1 MNPIISLIRSDK
13 IIVLT
18 IFIFS
23 VLINYYSAY
32 RGIFPMDSF
41 SHYDIGF
48 RILLGD
54 HPFKDYWA
62 VSGPFIDYFQGLL
75 FYILGA
81 NWISYVLQ
89 ASILNGIVSVTTFF
103 LFKKLGL
110 QTLYSFIYSIC
121 FAILAYPSSGTPFV
135 DHHSTLLSILA
146 IYTFIFALQREN
158 YLIWFLI
165 PIIFAFAFLSKQ
177 VPAFYFL
184 LIFVSVI
191 IYHFLLNLNKKTIK
205 ILLSLFV
212 SSALTLIIFILF
224 LNIFSIEF
232 SDFINQYILYPKSI
246 GANRYLNLE
255 YDLQNTIL
263 NFKFIYLVFLIYS
276 YIIFKSFFKDKKFY
290 TDLKFKIY
298 LISLFTFIAL
308 VHHTLLTKNQIIIFF
323 LIPLFS
329 GLAHIYVNKELKL
342 KKYLSLF
349 LIFLCI
355 GATLKYHLRFNV
367 ERKFHELQSVDISEN
382 LDAGSIN
389 KKFTNLKWVTPEA
402 QNKQKLVE
410 EIKYLKKMEN
420 LLKTDV
426 SNKIIYTHYSF
437 FSVIL
442 EENVNSP
449 SRWFPQDGSA
459 FPISGDKFFNDYQK
473 LLIAIILKKDIKNVY
488 VLKDVSENMFTDYI
502 NTNCINKIS
511 DNNNYKKFKIN
522 RNCKELN

>member
-1 MNPIISLIRSDK
+1 MNPIISLIKSDK
-13 IIVLT
+13 IIVLA

-62 VSGPFIDYFQGLL
+62 VSGPFIDYLQSL
-75 FYILGA
+75 FFYTLGT
-81 NWISYVLQ
+81 NWISYVLH

-110 QTLYSFIYSIC
+110 RTFYSFIYSIC

-135 DHHSTLLSILA
+135 DHHSTLLSVLG
-146 IYTFIFALQREN
+146 IYTFIFALKSKN
-158 YLIWFLI
+158 YFIWCLI
-165 PIIFAFAFLSKQ
+165 PIILAFAFLSKQ

-184 LIFVSVI
+184 LIFI
-191 IYHFLLNLNKKTIK
+191 LIFIYHFLLNLNKNTIK
-205 ILLSLFV
+205 LLLVLLTSSV
-212 SSALTLIIFILF
+212 STLIIFILF
-224 LNIFSIEF
+224 LNIFSIEI
-232 SDFINQYILYPKSI
+232 SDFFDQYILYPKSI
-246 GANRYLNLE
+246 GANRYFNLE
-255 YDLQNTIL
+255 YDFQNTIL
-263 NFKFIYLVFLIYS
+263 NFKFIYLVFLVYS
-276 YIIFKSFFKDKKFY
+276 YIVLKSLFKDRKFY
-290 TDLKFKIY
+290 NDLKFKIY

-329 GLAHIYVNKELKL
+329 GLVHVHVNKELKF

-349 LIFLCI
+349 LIILCI
-355 GATLKYHLRFNV
+355 GVTLKYHFRFNV
-367 ERKFHELQSVDISEN
+367 DRKFHELTGSDISQN
-382 LDAGSIN
+382 INAKSIN
-389 KKFTNLKWVTPEA
+389 KKFTNLKWLTPGA
-402 QNKQKLVE
+402 KDKQTLVE
-410 EIKYLKKMEN
+410 EIKYLKEMEN
-420 LLKTDV
+420 LLRADV

-442 EENVNSP
+442 DENANSP

-459 FPISGDKFFNDYQK
+459 FPLKGDKFFNDYQK
-473 LLIAIILKKDIKNVY
+473 LLIAIILKKDIESVY
-488 VLKDVSENMFTDYI
+488 VLRDVSEEMFTDYI
-502 NTNCINKIS
+502 NINCINMIS

-522 RNCKELN
+522 RNCNALN